1 MELEMK
7 TKRLIPLALASLM
20 VVGMFTAC
28 TSEQDA
34 AETSTSAEKAPEMK
48 MATGLGPANAEEQ
61 TITERMLHHRA
72 IDAVVWAMPMLNFKQ
87 FRDGHRDLG
96 VGPNDIAYHTKIQN
110 WKFQTATPNN
120 TTPYV
125 NFFWNIEDGPI
136 VVEIPPSA
144 DGVGIF
150 GTLMDAWQRPIDD
163 VGAKGRDK
171 GNGGKYVLVSEGYQ
185 GVLLNKSYTYVQRS
199 NNGFAILRAIIPDA
213 SPENIE
219 KAAAFAKKI
228 KVYPL
233 AQADNP
239 PKNKYVDIYG
249 KIMEGTPVLDE
260 TIYAELNEIIQEE
273 VVEPQNLA
281 MMGLLNSIGIQKGK
295 AFEPSDELKKIYAV
309 AAPEALE
316 FMIEQYHRHLN
327 PWMYEGKKWSVLIP
341 PGVVETDFSYEFP
354 SYFDYHARG
363 SVYYAIISSVKNYG
377 SATFYLDIAETPD
390 GEWLDGAK
398 SYKLVV
404 PPNVP
409 IDDFWAVTA
418 YDLES
423 ASYIRDMNKS
433 SIDSNMDAV
442 KKNADGSVDIYFGP
456 KAPKGMEANWLPTN
470 SERRFFLLFRFYG
483 PQKGVFDG
491 SFELNDIELVK

>member
-1 MELEMK
+1 MFK
-7 TKRLIPLALASLM
+7 RITTKISWIALMAILLLH
-20 VVGMFTAC
+20 GFAK
-28 TSEQDA
+28 
-34 AETSTSAEKAPEMK
+34 AEP
-48 MATGLGPANAEEQ
+48 EQ
-61 TITERMLHHRA
+61 TISDSVIHYRA

-87 FRDGHRDLG
+87 FRDGHKDLG
-96 VGPNDIAYHTKIQN
+96 VSQNDIAYHSKIQD

-125 NFFWNIEDGPI
+125 NFFWNIEDGPV

-163 VGAKGRDK
+163 VGAKGRDQ
-171 GNGGKYVLVSEGYQ
+171 GNGGKYVLVPKGYQ
-185 GVLLNKSYTYVQRS
+185 GVLLPKAYTYEQRT

-213 SPENIE
+213 SQENID
-219 KAAAFAKKI
+219 KAASFAKKI

-239 PKNKYVDIYG
+239 PKNNYVDIYG

-273 VVEPQNLA
+273 VVETQNLA

-295 AFEPSDELKKIYAV
+295 AFKPSTEMMKIYTA

-327 PWMYEGKKWSVLIP
+327 PWMYKGKKWSVLIP

-354 SYFDYHARG
+354 GYFDYHARG
-363 SVYYAIISSVKNYG
+363 ASYYAIISSVKNYG
-377 SATFYLDIAETPD
+377 SATFYLDNAETPD
-390 GEWLDGAK
+390 GEWLDGSK
-398 SYKLVV
+398 NYKLVV

-409 IDDFWAVTA
+409 VDDFWAVTT
-418 YDLES
+418 YDLET
-423 ASYIRDMNKS
+423 ASYIREMEKS
-433 SIDSNMDAV
+433 SIDSNQSAV
-442 KKNADGSVDIYFGP
+442 KKNKDGSIDIYFGP
-456 KAPKGMEANWLPTN
+456 KAPKGMEANWLPTDK
-470 SERRFFLLFRFYG
+470 ERRFFLLFRFYG

-491 SFELNDIELVK
+491 SFELNDIELIK

>member
-1 MELEMK
+1 
-7 TKRLIPLALASLM
+7 
-20 VVGMFTAC
+20 
-28 TSEQDA
+28 
-34 AETSTSAEKAPEMK
+34 MK
-48 MATGLGPANAEEQ
+48 MKNTIKKSLSAVLITTMLLATGLSPVSAKEQ

-87 FRDGHRDLG
+87 FRDGHEALG
-96 VGPNDIAYHTKIQN
+96 VKQNDIAYHTKIQD

-125 NFFWNIEDGPI
+125 NFFWNIADGPI
-136 VVEIPPSA
+136 VVEIPASA

-150 GTLMDAWQRPIDD
+150 GTLMDVWQRPIDD

-171 GNGGKYVLVSEGYQ
+171 GNGGKYVLVPEGYQ
-185 GVLLNKSYTYVQRS
+185 GPLLSKSYTYEQRS
-199 NNGFAILRAIIPDA
+199 NNGFAILRSIIPDA
-213 SPENIE
+213 SPENIA
-219 KAAAFAKKI
+219 KAAEFARKI

-233 AQADNP
+233 AQAENP
-239 PKNKYVDIYG
+239 PKNNYVDIYG

-273 VVEPQNLA
+273 IVEPQNLA

-295 AFEPSDELKKIYAV
+295 AFEPSDELKKIHAV

-354 SYFDYHARG
+354 GYFDYSARG

-377 SATFYLDIAETPD
+377 SATFYLDNAETPD
-390 GEWLDGAK
+390 GQWLDGAK
-398 SYKLVV
+398 NYKLVV

-409 IDDFWAVTA
+409 INDFWAVTA
-418 YDLES
+418 YDLET
-423 ASYIRDMNKS
+423 ASYIRDMDRS
-433 SIDSNMDAV
+433 SIDSSMDAV

-456 KAPKGMEANWLPTN
+456 EAPEGMEANWLPTN
-470 SERRFFLLFRFYG
+470 KERRFFLLFRFYG

-491 SFELNDIELVK
+491 SFELNDIELVE